1 MNASATHN
9 TYENLHDVIILK
21 NEVFLSSTTETVAYR
36 KSNVTIRDYEFVD
49 RAGNNYYPIIKADI
63 AQADIPLSRYNIRPK
78 EAELYYG
85 QAFGSK
91 LYRKFIVDNQ
101 IRCVAPTTYNIIAL
115 DIETYNETQYDQV
128 PMIESSTAHIGI
140 ICMHI

>member
-1 MNASATHN
+1 
-9 TYENLHDVIILK
+9 
-21 NEVFLSSTTETVAYR
+21 
-36 KSNVTIRDYEFVD
+36 
-49 RAGNNYYPIIKADI
+49 
-63 AQADIPLSRYNIRPK
+63 
-78 EAELYYG
+78 
-85 QAFGSK
+85 
-91 LYRKFIVDNQ
+91 VDNQ